1 MNRWLM
7 SAIFLAGVLGWASG
21 AHGFLV
27 RIYADPGRNEPQI
40 FDNGPGVVSLYVIV
54 EYSTGLKGVGFYAPL
69 PSCFEGAT
77 WLSDTPVY
85 PWTMGTSQTGVSV
98 AWETCQYSAIHVLT
112 INVMAQGLTEGCCQY
127 PVLPSPYSPIGAIEG
142 ADCSDNLITGLGY
155 TSFVSNAEPGPPLV
169 ANPSPPEGETNQPL
183 DTKLQWSVESQRC
196 GCPSMLNRICFG
208 TVPDPPIDPDFMW
221 EYTTFD
227 PGLLQPN
234 TTYYWKVLSF
244 YCCPC
249 DVDEAT
255 TGPVWSFTTR
265 AGVPVAPTT
274 WGRIKSLYES

>member
-1 MNRWLM
+1 MNRRVLVG
-7 SAIFLAGVLGWASG
+7 ILLASILGWASG
-21 AHGFLV
+21 ANGFV
-27 RIYADPGRNEPQI
+27 VKIFADPGATEPQI
-40 FDNGPGVVSLYVIV
+40 FDNGPGVVSLCVV
-54 EYSTGLKGVGFYAPL
+54 VLYSTGLTAVEFAAPL
-69 PSCFEGAT
+69 PSCFSGAT
-77 WLSDTPVY
+77 YLSDTPVF
-85 PWTMGTSQTGVSV
+85 PLTIGTSQSGVAV
-98 AWETCQYSAIHVLT
+98 GWETCLQSSVHVLT
-112 INVMAQGLTEGCCQY
+112 INVLAQGLTAACCAY
-127 PVLPSPYSPIGAIEG
+127 PVVPHPMMGIIDGVDCGGNEVTGIG
-142 ADCSDNLITGLGY
+142 DR
-155 TSFVSNAEPGPPLV
+155 SFVFNREPGPPLV
-169 ANPSPPEGETNQPL
+169 VSPSPPDGATNQLL

-208 TVPDPPIDPDFMW
+208 TVPDPPIDPNFMW

-255 TGPVWSFTTR
+255 TGPVWNFTTG

-274 WGRIKSLYES
+274 WGRIKSQYEG